1 MMCSHHA
8 ETESS
13 QTLERRVAV
22 AAAKRTQGMCQ
33 GLMSLGTM
41 AVVGPI
47 ISIPTV
53 CFMTGKESRELMCAR
68 KPLPLPMVLRTKFMG
83 RKSLTSCSGRWQ
95 GIIFL

>member
-1 MMCSHHA
+1 MCSHHA

-22 AAAKRTQGMCQ
+22 AAAKRTQGMCR

-68 KPLPLPMVLRTKFMG
+68 KAT
-83 RKSLTSCSGRWQ
+83 SLTHGPENQIYGPKILDELQR
-95 GIIFL
+95 